1 MKLKADLHLHTS
13 EGPERFV
20 RPDAR
25 TLIDRAA
32 QEGYRVLAITNHNTL
47 TYSEAVKT
55 YAWERGILLIPG
67 VEATVEGKHV
77 LLYNF
82 DESPDRIKTFED
94 IRRLKGPQRLVI
106 APHPF
111 FPLPFSLGRRLLQ
124 ELDLFDAIEFS
135 HFYTTEIDC
144 NRKAVKLAKAI
155 GLPLVGTS
163 DCHFP
168 RQFGTTYSLI
178 EVEEPSLESVLAN
191 IKQGNVTVISRPLKL
206 GEWVRIGVALN
217 FQSGLE
223 KVNGLLGSRGGG
235 DRHPLRLRPS
245 ETVRLRE
252 PEPAKAGS

>member
-82 DESPDRIKTFED
+82 DESPDRIKTF
-94 IRRLKGPQRLVI
+94 
-106 APHPF
+106 
-111 FPLPFSLGRRLLQ
+111 
-124 ELDLFDAIEFS
+124 
-135 HFYTTEIDC
+135 
-144 NRKAVKLAKAI
+144 
-155 GLPLVGTS
+155 
-163 DCHFP
+163 
-168 RQFGTTYSLI
+168 
-178 EVEEPSLESVLAN
+178 
-191 IKQGNVTVISRPLKL
+191 
-206 GEWVRIGVALN
+206 
-217 FQSGLE
+217 
-223 KVNGLLGSRGGG
+223 
-235 DRHPLRLRPS
+235 
-245 ETVRLRE
+245 
-252 PEPAKAGS
+252 